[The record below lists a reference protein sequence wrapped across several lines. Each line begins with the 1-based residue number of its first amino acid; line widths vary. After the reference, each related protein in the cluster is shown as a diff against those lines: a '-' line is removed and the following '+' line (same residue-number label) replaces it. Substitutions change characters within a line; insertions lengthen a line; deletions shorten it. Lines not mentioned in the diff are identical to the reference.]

1 MHSGDYLVGEWR
13 FSPTSGELRRHPGD
27 DAGVRLEPKVAD
39 VLGCLLAHPG
49 KVVAKEELIAGVW
62 PDTFVTDSAV
72 FRHVSELRRAL
83 GDDARDPCYIETVP
97 KRGYRLV
104 APVSRL
110 AVPPTNDRAIASPA
124 LAQAAPGARR
134 VSRAALALAATLAV
148 VAVAWLWRP
157 AAGPPLPDA
166 APSPSEPTPSPPP
179 HRGDPVAYRTLEF
192 AELFE
197 DRVDC
202 VSYSKALDLLQQTL
216 ARDSRVAPAWANLID
231 VSVATSVLGCNPTR
245 PSLRR
250 VEEMLA
256 TARDNGLDA
265 AHYHRALG
273 HLRLW
278 ADWQPGVAAGEFE
291 RADELLPPGERSD
304 VGYAATL
311 AAEGRLAVAVAEAR
325 RALSIEPIH
334 PGTNWAL
341 GMLLYFADRS
351 DEAEAQLLHTLDLYP
366 GFAPAQNLLALV
378 YLRRGDIDA
387 ALRTVGTPADV
398 ATGDRFATV
407 PALVYAT
414 DGDDARATEIRR
426 AWEQRAADG
435 WVPATAMALMY
446 EGLGERELA
455 LEWLRRAVAEGDAW
469 AVLLPVDPA
478 FEGLRDRAGF
488 RELLKGT
495 TGTPGGRR

>member
-1 MHSGDYLVGEWR
+1 
-13 FSPTSGELRRHPGD
+13 
-27 DAGVRLEPKVAD
+27 
-39 VLGCLLAHPG
+39 
-49 KVVAKEELIAGVW
+49 
-62 PDTFVTDSAV
+62 
-72 FRHVSELRRAL
+72 
-83 GDDARDPCYIETVP
+83 
-97 KRGYRLV
+97 
-104 APVSRL
+104 
-110 AVPPTNDRAIASPA
+110 
-124 LAQAAPGARR
+124 
-134 VSRAALALAATLAV
+134 
-148 VAVAWLWRP
+148 
-157 AAGPPLPDA
+157 
-166 APSPSEPTPSPPP
+166 
-179 HRGDPVAYRTLEF
+179 
-192 AELFE
+192 
-197 DRVDC
+197 
-202 VSYSKALDLLQQTL
+202 
-216 ARDSRVAPAWANLID
+216 
-231 VSVATSVLGCNPTR
+231 
-245 PSLRR
+245 
-250 VEEMLA
+250 
-256 TARDNGLDA
+256 
-265 AHYHRALG
+265 
-273 HLRLW
+273 
-278 ADWQPGVAAGEFE
+278 
-291 RADELLPPGERSD
+291 
-304 VGYAATL
+304 
-311 AAEGRLAVAVAEAR
+311 
-325 RALSIEPIH
+325 
-334 PGTNWAL
+334 
-341 GMLLYFADRS
+341 MLLYFADRS

>member
-1 MHSGDYLVGEWR
+1 MHFGDYVVGDWR
-13 FSPTSGELRRHPGD
+13 FSPASGELQRHPKGG
-27 DAGVRLEPKVAD
+27 AAVRLEPKVAD
-39 VLGCLLAHPG
+39 VLGCLLVHPG
-49 KVVAKEELIAGVW
+49 KVVAKEDLIAGVW

-83 GDDARDPCYIETVP
+83 GDDARDPRYIETVP

-110 AVPPTNDRAIASPA
+110 VAPPANDRAIGSPA
-124 LAQAAPGARR
+124 LAGAGPAARP
-134 VSRAALALAATLAV
+134 VSWAALALSATLAV
-148 VAVAWLWRP
+148 AVVAWLWRP
-157 AAGPPLPDA
+157 AAGPSLPA
-166 APSPSEPTPSPPP
+166 AASSPSDSTPSPPP

-202 VSYSKALDLLQQTL
+202 ISYGKALDLLQQTL
-216 ARDSRVAPAWANLID
+216 ARDARVAPAWINLID
-231 VSVATSVLGCNPTR
+231 VSVATSVLGCSPTG
-245 PSLRR
+245 PSLQR

-265 AHYHRALG
+265 GHYHRALG
-273 HLRLW
+273 HLQLW
-278 ADWQPGVAAGEFE
+278 QQRNPHAAAGEFE
-291 RADELLPPGERSD
+291 RSRDLLPPDERSD
-304 VGYAATL
+304 VGYAAAL
-311 AAEGRLAVAVAEAR
+311 AAEGRLADAVAEAR
-325 RALSIEPIH
+325 RALSVEPIH

-387 ALRTVGTPADV
+387 ALRTVATPAE
-398 ATGDRFATV
+398 AASGDRFATV
-407 PALVYAT
+407 PALVYAAAGE
-414 DGDDARATEIRR
+414 DGRASEVRR

-446 EGLGERELA
+446 EGLGERAQA
-455 LEWLRRAVAEGDAW
+455 LGWLRRAIEEGDAW
-469 AVLLPVDPA
+469 SVLLPVDPA
-478 FEGLRDRAGF
+478 FEGLRDGAVL
-488 RELLKGT
+488 RELAEGITSTL
-495 TGTPGGRR
+495 R